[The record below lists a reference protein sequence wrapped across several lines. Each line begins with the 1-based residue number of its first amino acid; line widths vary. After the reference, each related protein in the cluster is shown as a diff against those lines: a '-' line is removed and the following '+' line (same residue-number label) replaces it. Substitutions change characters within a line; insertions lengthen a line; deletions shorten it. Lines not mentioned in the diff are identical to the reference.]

1 MAAQNDSRSEPASA
15 PETVNPEQEDEDSQA
30 QSIADE
36 ARGRGVSDAGLGD
49 SEKVSTGD
57 DSDDVPDLID
67 RMRQMDSS
75 GNIDF
80 DAYRG
85 ERNDDDEEG
94 LLGPDGED

>member
-1 MAAQNDSRSEPASA
+1 MVTDKHPRPESA
-15 PETVNPEQEDEDSQA
+15 ITPETVNPEQEDEESQA

-36 ARGRGVSDAGLGD
+36 AGTRGKSDAGLGD
-49 SEKVSTGD
+49 SEKVASGD

-75 GNIDF
+75 GKIDF
-80 DAYRG
+80 GAFRG

-94 LLGPDGED
+94 MLGPDAED